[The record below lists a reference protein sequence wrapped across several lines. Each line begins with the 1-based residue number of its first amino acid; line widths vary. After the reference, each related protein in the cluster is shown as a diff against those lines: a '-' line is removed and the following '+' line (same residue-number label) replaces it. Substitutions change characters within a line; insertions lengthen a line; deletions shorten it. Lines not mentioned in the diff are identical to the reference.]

1 MPAYNDLG
9 YRSLFAHPE
18 LVRELVTHFTP
29 FKLFDNIALSCF
41 EPVDPVYVSERL
53 AARQN
58 DVVWRVRIGEQFL
71 YVYIL
76 LEFQSGV
83 DRWMA
88 LRMQNYVGLLCQNLI
103 KQHQL
108 PPSLLLP
115 PVLPLVFY
123 NGAPGWS
130 ASTDL
135 ATLLM
140 DGPAELASFQ
150 PSQRYLLIDQ
160 QRLDRAALE
169 ANSTLL
175 ALLFRLELS
184 SASEVRNMV
193 LPALLTWFD
202 DAPQESLRL
211 SVAQWIKHLAQR
223 RGNPESFAFDS
234 VEKVADMERKFETW
248 SEEFEDIG
256 FQRGLALAEKARE
269 EGVAKGVAQGKLEG
283 QVSALRG
290 VLGTLL
296 HKRFGQLPQ
305 SATQRIGEATQA
317 QLEQWFERSLDA
329 PSLPAVF
336 GDDPAPA

>member
-1 MPAYNDLG
+1 MPAYHDLG

-29 FKLFDNIALSCF
+29 FTLFDDVALSCF
-41 EPVDPVYVSERL
+41 EPVDPVYVSERM

-58 DVVWRVRIGEQFL
+58 DIVWRVRIGEQTL

-123 NGAPGWS
+123 NGVPRWS

-140 DGPAELASFQ
+140 EAPAELAPFQ
-150 PSQRYLLIDQ
+150 PFQRYVLIDQ
-160 QRLDRAALE
+160 QRMDRAVLE

-184 SASEVRNMV
+184 SASEVKNMIF
-193 LPALLTWFD
+193 PALLTWFND
-202 DAPQESLRL
+202 TPQESLRR
-211 SVAQWIKHLAQR
+211 SVAQWINHLAQR
-223 RGNPESFAFDS
+223 RGEPESFALDS
-234 VEKVADMERKFETW
+234 VEKGADMERKFATW
-248 SEEFEDIG
+248 AEEFEDIG
-256 FQRGLALAEKARE
+256 FQKGLALAEKARA
-269 EGVAKGVAQGKLEG
+269 EGLEKGAAEGKLEG
-283 QVSALRG
+283 RVSALRS

-296 HKRFGQLPQ
+296 HKRFGDLPQ
-305 SATQRIGEATQA
+305 TATQRIGQATQA
-317 QLEQWFERSLDA
+317 ELEQWVERSLDA
-329 PSLPAVF
+329 PGLAAVF